1 MSLGQELQQKEK
13 SCRWVMNLGNEQK
26 QSPRGVSMKRC
37 SENMQQIY
45 RRTPFTKKTSG
56 WLLLAMN
63 INFLIFIILLIDND
77 EAWTT
82 KL

>member
-13 SCRWVMNLGNEQK
+13 SCRWVMNLGNERK

-45 RRTPFTKKTSG
+45 RRTPMQKCDSNKVAFAT
-56 WLLLAMN
+56 LLKSHFCMGV
-63 INFLIFIILLIDND
+63 LL
-77 EAWTT
+77 
-82 KL
+82 